1 MFIMMVLCRL
11 GVGFEKFKG
20 DRREIS
26 TFLFLS
32 GGSHD
37 EE

>member
-1 MFIMMVLCRL
+1 MVVFYKQP
-11 GVGFEKFKG
+11 GVGFEELKG
-20 DRREIS
+20 DRREIF

-32 GGSHD
+32 GGSND